1 MGKTTDELFAE
12 ATEADY
18 ETIAPVVLAAS
29 DTEEEFQFRIDE
41 HLRTIAIPEK
51 GVVAGVEGDLNVNIA
66 RFTMVRYYH
75 GRDLSKLSIRI
86 NYRNANGQVNYYNVS
101 DAVVSGDSIVFS
113 WEYAA
118 DVTQYKG
125 NVQFVVYL
133 FSATNAVLKQRFFT
147 TLGTLEVLEGLE
159 VDSSIPV
166 SEQTDILLHLKKDLS
181 AYAEE
186 VKKSLPAD
194 YTAMTEQVNSLKEDL
209 SDIDYIVFKD
219 KINKLA
225 FNSEGSSSN
234 ITLNGN
240 TITSINATK
249 EQYKAFI
256 NTSLFEN
263 GKKYIVV
270 MKFKNDNSTNITVY
284 ANAFSYA
291 FQGAIGKTQS
301 LGIGKSETSVMPY
314 TAKSD
319 IRGFSIYSTTE
330 NASYTVDIYI
340 YDVTDK
346 DISNIDFSVGG
357 TKIKILK
364 SDLEKPYFGKILC
377 TYGDSITAQQTW
389 QDYVQR
395 ELGFSKYYNHGVG
408 GRRLMAMATDECLA
422 EITEDFDV
430 ILVMG
435 GTNDWAQDRT
445 IGAENDINTDDQ
457 TFTGTFYG
465 GLNAL
470 MKKLT
475 TKYPTKRIV
484 FMTQTPVK
492 NSNGENF
499 FLKKG
504 SADGLKNSNGNTTR
518 DFAKATLNAC
528 GNNHVP
534 CIDLNSLVGWN
545 ENNISSFVLN
555 ENDMFFHPTSIGGKR
570 MAECISG
577 FLESIQ
583 SIN

>member
-1 MGKTTDELFAE
+1 MAEQILREIWLFQRRRTPPIDIVAGSQIPIALEMKDYTIPSGATVKVYARPWGRETTYVQNAAISGNMVVFTPQDGFFQDGWNAVQLEIDGSKIPLALDVNGGVRLSDGGGGAAPEAVRPLVARAEEAAKTAAGQAAE
-12 ATEADY
+12 AKASAVDAEKFAQGIRDS
-18 ETIAPVVLAAS
+18 AAK
-29 DTEEEFQFRIDE
+29 IDKNAE
-41 HLRTIAIPEK
+41 
-51 GVVAGVEGDLNVNIA
+51 GVN
-66 RFTMVRYYH
+66 
-75 GRDLSKLSIRI
+75 
-86 NYRNANGQVNYYNVS
+86 Q
-101 DAVVSGDSIVFS
+101 
-113 WEYAA
+113 
-118 DVTQYKG
+118 
-125 NVQFVVYL
+125 
-133 FSATNAVLKQRFFT
+133 
-147 TLGTLEVLEGLE
+147 
-159 VDSSIPV
+159 
-166 SEQTDILLHLKKDLS
+166 
-181 AYAEE
+181 
-186 VKKSLPAD
+186 
-194 YTAMTEQVNSLKEDL
+194 LKEDL
-209 SDIDYIVFKD
+209 CNIDYIVFED
-219 KINKLA
+219 KINKLT
-225 FNSEGSSSN
+225 FNSEGTSSD

-240 TITSINATK
+240 TITSISAATS
-249 EQYKAFI
+249 QYKAFI

-270 MKFKNDNSTNITVY
+270 IKFKNDSSTDISVY
-284 ANAFSYA
+284 ANAFSYSYRA
-291 FQGAIGKTQS
+291 SIGNVQS
-301 LGIGKSETSVMPY
+301 LGIGKSETSVIEY
-314 TAKSD
+314 TASSGV
-319 IRGFSIYSTTE
+319 RGFSIYSLTE
-330 NASYTVDIYI
+330 NASYAADIYV
-340 YDVTDK
+340 YEVTDRDTSK
-346 DISNIDFSVGG
+346 IDFSVGE

-364 SDLEKPYFGKILC
+364 SDLEKPYWGKKLC

-395 ELGFSKYYNHGVG
+395 ELGFAKYYNHGVG
-408 GRRLMAMATDECLA
+408 GRRLMAMATDKCLA

-430 ILVMG
+430 MLVMG

-445 IGAENDINTDDQ
+445 IGTENDINTDDQ

-499 FLKKG
+499 FLEKG

-518 DFAKATLNAC
+518 DFAKATLSAC

-555 ENDMFFHPTSIGGKR
+555 ENDIFFHPTSIGGKR

-577 FLESIQ
+577 FLESI
-583 SIN
+583 STN

>member
-1 MGKTTDELFAE
+1 MIIINGTVTGQRLALDRTVVATGITIGQLKLSFSPEWDGYVKVAVFFKDKDKPYRTLFNDNGVANIPSEVANETGTCFIGVFGTLDNKVITTEAIGYNFRMGAITKDLLVPDPTPDIYTQLLSAYNTLGGAITDERLK
-12 ATEADY
+12 
-18 ETIAPVVLAAS
+18 AAV
-29 DTEEEFQFRIDE
+29 DLYIDE
-41 HLRTIAIPEK
+41 HPDSTK
-51 GVVAGVEGDLNVNIA
+51 GATDEQAAQISQNTSDISQLKSDL
-66 RFTMVRYYH
+66 
-75 GRDLSKLSIRI
+75 
-86 NYRNANGQVNYYNVS
+86 
-101 DAVVSGDSIVFS
+101 
-113 WEYAA
+113 
-118 DVTQYKG
+118 G
-125 NVQFVVYL
+125 N
-133 FSATNAVLKQRFFT
+133 
-147 TLGTLEVLEGLE
+147 
-159 VDSSIPV
+159 
-166 SEQTDILLHLKKDLS
+166 
-181 AYAEE
+181 
-186 VKKSLPAD
+186 
-194 YTAMTEQVNSLKEDL
+194 
-209 SDIDYIVFKD
+209 IDYIVFED
-219 KINKLA
+219 KINKLT
-225 FNSEGSSSN
+225 FNSEGTSSN
-234 ITLNGN
+234 IALDGN

-270 MKFKNDNSTNITVY
+270 MKVKNDSSTNITVY

-291 FQGAIGKTQS
+291 FQGSIGKTQS

-445 IGAENDINTDDQ
+445 IGTENDINTDDQ

-470 MKKLT
+470 IKKLT

-484 FMTQTPVK
+484 FMTQTPTK

-504 SADGLKNSNGNTTR
+504 SADGLKNSNGDTTR

-545 ENNISSFVLN
+545 ENNISSFVKN
-555 ENDMFFHPTSIGGKR
+555 EDDKFFHPTSVGGMR